1 MMRCLNCMNQ
11 FQGEYEICPHCGY
24 VRSQQPQEAFHLYP
38 GTVLHDRYLVGTTV
52 GIGGFGITYRA
63 WDKALEKQVA
73 VKEYFPNG
81 MVNRVP
87 GNPEVIVFSQEASG
101 EFQKGRVRFL
111 AEAENMARFNAHPNI
126 VDVYDYFEENHTA
139 YIVMEFLD
147 GLSFKQFLSMYDEKI
162 PYQKAVEI
170 VNPVLRAL
178 KEIHRKKIVHRD
190 ISPDNIYILPLDPKL
205 ERFQVKVI
213 DFGAARLSDG
223 LEEKT
228 LSIILKPGFAPP
240 EQYEKK
246 SKQGPWT
253 DIYAVG
259 AMLYLAVTGNKPDE
273 SLNRVLKDELPPPSQ
288 LVPELPKY
296 LNDTI
301 LRAMALNPQ
310 LRFKNADQFLEA
322 LNQRARV
329 RTVRQQQFRCRL
341 VRGLTVAGVCALM
354 AGIGGLCFQIYSHRQ
369 AALYQVQASLSV
381 QMAGAN
387 EYRQTLVREA
397 GNLGRSGTGETKQL
411 VLEPSEKM
419 LGEMLAEYRQSF
431 QKVTIDETAIEDQ
444 EDYEDL
450 LLQKAVRGE
459 LPDVVE
465 TTGVTRQEPEIW
477 QSLGS
482 LEDTFEALDSRDYF
496 FMGDKDF
503 EEAFAREKKQ
513 IPISFCAP
521 VLYVNTYLVP
531 DTGNLSKVT
540 SLKQLT
546 MDGQPSYCVG
556 VRDREMYRRAF
567 GAGKEDPA
575 FAVKMSGTRD
585 RRDSVS
591 VPGNGNASV
600 ESTGEQGY
608 EPFLRRE
615 KAYYLGTTDD
625 YEAVRASLGGIYQ
638 MIVLEDLW
646 KEGRVKGRFTHLWS
660 IRASLD
666 EEERRAADHMVY
678 YLLGERAQ
686 DIFNVQ
692 SGNGLSLNRRIM
704 EVYVDN
710 NDEFRPVMELL
721 EELEMEY

>member
-1 MMRCLNCMNQ
+1 M
-11 FQGEYEICPHCGY
+11 
-24 VRSQQPQEAFHLYP
+24 
-38 GTVLHDRYLVGTTV
+38 
-52 GIGGFGITYRA
+52 
-63 WDKALEKQVA
+63 
-73 VKEYFPNG
+73 
-81 MVNRVP
+81 
-87 GNPEVIVFSQEASG
+87 
-101 EFQKGRVRFL
+101 
-111 AEAENMARFNAHPNI
+111 
-126 VDVYDYFEENHTA
+126 
-139 YIVMEFLD
+139 
-147 GLSFKQFLSMYDEKI
+147 
-162 PYQKAVEI
+162 
-170 VNPVLRAL
+170 
-178 KEIHRKKIVHRD
+178 
-190 ISPDNIYILPLDPKL
+190 
-205 ERFQVKVI
+205 
-213 DFGAARLSDG
+213 
-223 LEEKT
+223 
-228 LSIILKPGFAPP
+228 
-240 EQYEKK
+240 
-246 SKQGPWT
+246 
-253 DIYAVG
+253 
-259 AMLYLAVTGNKPDE
+259 
-273 SLNRVLKDELPPPSQ
+273 
-288 LVPELPKY
+288 
-296 LNDTI
+296 
-301 LRAMALNPQ
+301 
-310 LRFKNADQFLEA
+310 
-322 LNQRARV
+322 
-329 RTVRQQQFRCRL
+329 
-341 VRGLTVAGVCALM
+341 
-354 AGIGGLCFQIYSHRQ
+354 
-369 AALYQVQASLSV
+369 
-381 QMAGAN
+381 
-387 EYRQTLVREA
+387 
-397 GNLGRSGTGETKQL
+397 
-411 VLEPSEKM
+411 
-419 LGEMLAEYRQSF
+419 
-431 QKVTIDETAIEDQ
+431 
-444 EDYEDL
+444 
-450 LLQKAVRGE
+450 
-459 LPDVVE
+459 E

-600 ESTGEQGY
+600 ESIGEQGY